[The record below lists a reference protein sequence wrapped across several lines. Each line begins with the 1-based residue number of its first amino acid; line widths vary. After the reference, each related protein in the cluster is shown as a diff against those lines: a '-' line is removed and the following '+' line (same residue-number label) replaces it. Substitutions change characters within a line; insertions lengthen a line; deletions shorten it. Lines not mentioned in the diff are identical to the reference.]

1 MAVLLTPPYLQFF
14 DDNGDPLSGGK
25 IYTYAAGT
33 LTPKATYTD
42 ASETTPLPNPIILD
56 SAGRATIWISGSYYI
71 DVKTSADVA
80 VKNTDNI
87 TSFNTSSSSIN
98 SLLPTQAGNAG
109 KSLVTDGSNVS
120 WQDNV
125 GSIIRN
131 HIDGYQMSTAGSSTT
146 MTIGAGQAADSASAA
161 YITLASS
168 INKTTGAWA
177 VGSGNGGLDTGTIAN
192 NTWYYF
198 YAIRRPDTGVVDVIC
213 STNATS
219 PTLPTNYT
227 QFRYIGAGLTNG
239 SAQWT
244 QFVQDGDTFDWF
256 SSVLDVSSNNP
267 GTSAV
272 TRALTVPPRS
282 GINAK
287 IQSWVTDSAS
297 AGGVNNGFIISSLDV
312 EDAAP
317 TLYTSTTP
325 NSDTGGI
332 ASASNIVGALWSAKT
347 VRTNSSRQVRS
358 RLAVSD
364 ANKTLYIRT
373 LGWIDTRGKQ

>member
-131 HIDGYQMSTAGSSTT
+131 HIDGLQMSTAGSSTT
-146 MTIGAGQAADSASAA
+146 MAIGAGQAANSTNAA

-168 INKTTGAWA
+168 INKTTGSWA
-177 VGSGNGGLDTGTIAN
+177 VGTGNGGLDTGTIAN
-192 NTWYYF
+192 STWYHF
-198 YAIRRPDTGVVDVIC
+198 YAIRRPDTGVVDVVF

-227 QFRYIGAGLTNG
+227 QFRRIGAWVTNG
-239 SAQWT
+239 SGQWEGNIR
-244 QFVQDGDTFDWF
+244 QDGDNFYYVNPVADVNGVQTATTRQTPTL
-256 SSVLDVSSNNP
+256 SVP
-267 GTSAV
+267 TSLQFPVNIRV
-272 TRALTVPPRS
+272 TTS
-282 GINAK
+282 
-287 IQSWVTDSAS
+287 
-297 AGGVNNGFIISSLDV
+297 GGVGVSYYTRVS
-312 EDAAP
+312 ETAETDAAV
-317 TLYTSTTP
+317 
-325 NSDTGGI
+325 
-332 ASASNIVGALWSAKT
+332 SASNHSLALTAAVASA
-347 VRTNSSRQVRS
+347 NSSVSVQMLLRSNTSRQIAYRS
-358 RLAVSD
+358 SATD
-364 ANKTLYIRT
+364 ASSLIYIFT
-373 LGWIDTRGKQ
+373 NGWIDTRGKQ